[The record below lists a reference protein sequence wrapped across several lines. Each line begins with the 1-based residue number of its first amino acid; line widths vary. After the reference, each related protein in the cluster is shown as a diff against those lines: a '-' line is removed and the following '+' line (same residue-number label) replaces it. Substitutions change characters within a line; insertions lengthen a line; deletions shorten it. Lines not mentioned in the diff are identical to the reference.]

1 MGPAL
6 AAVIVP
12 RVANAELTV
21 RRPETAD
28 ADSCASDAS
37 AAVPDPDPDPYPYPD
52 PDPYPYPDPDPAPP
66 NADGTSGM
74 DMFEN
79 IFLSCFPFPVF
90 GLPHK
95 V

>member
-37 AAVPDPDPDPYPYPD
+37 AAVPDPA
-52 PDPYPYPDPDPAPP
+52 PYPDPDPAPP